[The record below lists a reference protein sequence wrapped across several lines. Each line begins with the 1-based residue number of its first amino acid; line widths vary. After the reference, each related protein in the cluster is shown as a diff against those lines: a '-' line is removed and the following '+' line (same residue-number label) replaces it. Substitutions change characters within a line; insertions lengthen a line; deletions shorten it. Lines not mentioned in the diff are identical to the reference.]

1 MYIGMQS
8 LTRSYCNNEHSF
20 AGNCLWDTIYS
31 LALNNKFVMQFLSFY
46 IPMKVML
53 MLLKL
58 YFAVDILCIS
68 HNVLAES
75 KFLFIYVVYSNI

>member
-1 MYIGMQS
+1 MQS

-53 MLLKL
+53 MLLRL
-58 YFAVDILCIS
+58 YFAVDILCIL

-75 KFLFIYVVYSNI
+75 KFLFN